1 MRVLISGASVAGPT
15 LAFWLARYGFDVTVV
30 ERAPSPRKSG
40 GHAVDLFKPAMDIV
54 EKMGVLD
61 RIEAHEAGTDII
73 SIQRE
78 GRRGL
83 VELPEALITSA
94 VSQRHIEIMRDDL
107 SEILYDASS
116 PTAEYIFGDSIT
128 ALTEEPTGVHVSFDK
143 APDRRFDLVIGADGL
158 HSNVRSLVFGPESGY
173 SHWLGE
179 YLAVASI
186 PNYLDLNDRALM
198 FPRVDRL
205 AGIYSA
211 KQLQDARAFFLFRTP
226 EPLDYH
232 HRDVD
237 RQKQILRHLY
247 ADFGWEVPRMLAELD
262 TADAFYMDSITQLRM
277 DTWSKGRITLVGDAG
292 YCPGPAVGG
301 STSIAV
307 VGAYVLAGEIA
318 AAEGDHTRGYLAY
331 EAALRDYVHRSRQLA
346 LTASS
351 TLVPKSRLG
360 LVALVHGA
368 RILQH
373 LPSPLAHT
381 LSRLVAARRLNIHD
395 TFTIHDYQHVA
406 GR

>member
-1 MRVLISGASVAGPT
+1 MRVLVSGASVAGPT

-30 ERAPSPRKSG
+30 ERSPSPRKSG

-78 GRRGL
+78 GNRGL

-116 PTAEYIFGDSIT
+116 PTAEYIFGDSIA
-128 ALTEEPTGVHVSFDK
+128 ALTEEHTGVHVSFDK
-143 APDRRFDLVIGADGL
+143 AADRRFDLVVGADGL
-158 HSNVRSLVFGPESGY
+158 HSNVRTLIFGPESGY

-186 PNYLDLNDRALM
+186 PNYLDLDDHALM

-211 KQLQDARAFFLFRTP
+211 KQVQDARAFFLFRTP
-226 EPLDYH
+226 EQLDYH

-237 RQKQILRHLY
+237 RQKQILKHLY
-247 ADFGWEVPRMLAELD
+247 ADFGWEVPRMLAEVD
-262 TADAFYMDSITQLRM
+262 ATDAFYMDSITQLRM

-301 STSIAV
+301 STSIAI

-318 AAEGDHTRGYLAY
+318 AAEGDHTRAYLAY
-331 EAALRDYVHRSRQLA
+331 EAALRDYVHHSRQLA
-346 LTASS
+346 LTASG

-360 LVALVHGA
+360 LLALVHGA

-395 TFTIHDYQHVA
+395 TFTIRDYLHLA
-406 GR
+406 DH

>member
-1 MRVLISGASVAGPT
+1 MRVLVSGASVAGPT

-30 ERAPSPRKSG
+30 ERSPSPRKSG

-78 GRRGL
+78 GNRGL

-116 PTAEYIFGDSIT
+116 PTAEYIFGDSIA

-143 APDRRFDLVIGADGL
+143 AADRRFDLVVGADGL
-158 HSNVRSLVFGPESGY
+158 HSNVRTLIFGPESSY

-186 PNYLDLNDRALM
+186 PNYLDLDDHALM

-211 KQLQDARAFFLFRTP
+211 KQVQDARAFFLFRTP
-226 EPLDYH
+226 EQLDYH

-237 RQKQILRHLY
+237 RQKQILKHLY
-247 ADFGWEVPRMLAELD
+247 ADFGWEVPRMLAEVD
-262 TADAFYMDSITQLRM
+262 ATDAFYMDSITQLRM

-301 STSIAV
+301 STSIAI

-318 AAEGDHTRGYLAY
+318 AAEGDHTRAYLAY
-331 EAALRDYVHRSRQLA
+331 EAALRDYVHHSRQLA
-346 LTASS
+346 LTASG

-360 LVALVHGA
+360 LLALVHGA

-395 TFTIHDYQHVA
+395 TFTIRDYLHLA
-406 GR
+406 DH